1 MSARETQIVR
11 DPSKLRFL
19 TDAARLSG
27 DRVGLV
33 PTMGALHSGHLSL
46 VDEAVRCC
54 DLAVVSVFVNP
65 TQFGPGED
73 FERYPRDLE
82 RDAAALCE
90 RGVALIF
97 APEVDALYPEGHST
111 SVRVSGL
118 SAGLCGANR
127 PGHFEGVATIVTKLF
142 NIVGPC
148 RAIFGRKDYQQLK
161 VIERM
166 VADLDMP
173 VEVAGLPTVRERDGL
188 ALSSRNAYLSAE
200 QRARALSLSRGL
212 AAAHALWRDGERS
225 VGALREAALIPVQ
238 RSADRVDYVTA
249 ADPQTL
255 FELDDGD
262 FAPGKLL
269 IAAAARVGPTRL
281 IDNTV
286 LGEDSPPG
294 SASEEE

>member
-1 MSARETQIVR
+1 MNAANTQIVR
-11 DPSKLRFL
+11 DPSKLRSL
-19 TDAARLSG
+19 TDAARISG

-33 PTMGALHSGHLSL
+33 PTMGALHAGHLSL

-82 RDAAALCE
+82 RDAAALRE
-90 RGVALIF
+90 RGVALVL
-97 APEVDALYPEGHST
+97 APAVDAIYPDGHST
-111 SVRVSGL
+111 SVRVEGL
-118 SAGLCGANR
+118 TAGLCGAKR

-148 RAIFGRKDYQQLK
+148 KAIFGRKDYQQLK

-166 VADLDMP
+166 VSDLDMP
-173 VEVAGLPTVRERDGL
+173 VEVVGLPTVRERDGL
-188 ALSSRNAYLSAE
+188 ALSSRNAYLSAGE
-200 QRARALSLSRGL
+200 RGRALSLSRGL
-212 AAAHALWRDGERS
+212 ASAHALWRDGERS
-225 VGALREAALIPVQ
+225 VGALRAAVRDPVE
-238 RSADRVDYVTA
+238 RSTNRVDYVTA

-255 FELDDGD
+255 VELDDGD
-262 FAPGKLL
+262 LAPEKML
-269 IAAAARVGPTRL
+269 IAAAAQFGSTRL

-286 LGEDSPPG
+286 LGDDSPPG
-294 SASEEE
+294 PVSEEG